1 MKMNK
6 RTFAYLGMI
15 LATAI
20 WGLNFV
26 VVKLV
31 VSQYP
36 LIPFLFLRFLIGGV
50 ALFAIAMSHPKWR
63 EGWRSAPKGKLFV
76 LSVVVAGGYISSAL
90 GIEFGAS
97 PGVAAMI
104 SALVMVATPSLD
116 WLISGHR
123 PNIKFIVALGL
134 SVGAVILVAAQ
145 GEASGGGNGVLGVG
159 LELVSVV
166 AFSIQILMI
175 ERMAKSVD
183 LLALASG
190 QLVALTL
197 VFGAATVVTATWVT
211 PTPTLWMLLAFSG
224 LGASAI
230 GLMLQVLAQTHV
242 EGAAIAA
249 LTSLEPGYAMGFAW
263 LLTRAALPSIYVLAL
278 AMLVCAS
285 LMETALGRMAIDAG
299 WKAVSD
305 FADMPAV
312 YRYVHRARWPLAED

>member
-249 LTSLEPGYAMGFAW
+249 LTSLEPGYA
-263 LLTRAALPSIYVLAL
+263 
-278 AMLVCAS
+278 
-285 LMETALGRMAIDAG
+285 
-299 WKAVSD
+299 
-305 FADMPAV
+305 
-312 YRYVHRARWPLAED
+312 